1 MAPRHM
7 RLRQTIAICA
17 ATLAALLVARVATA
31 GSGLLVGVADDSMKW
46 PGQSVPFA
54 GVARSLGLN
63 AVRVTLRWQPGQ
75 STPSVQ
81 DDVQLQA
88 ALAGAGGARV
98 VVAVYGNATDAPQDN
113 TARAA
118 YCSDVAGVLTTF
130 PQVRD
135 VVIWNEPNNQTFWQP
150 QDGAAGAYE
159 ALLAQCWDVLHAVSP
174 DVNVIAASAPRGTT
188 RPGPWYQA
196 LGAAYR
202 ASGRTRPI
210 FDTVGHNAY
219 PDTSTELP
227 TAQHSSSD
235 SIGEGDYATLMQ
247 VLNDAFRGTGQ
258 PTPGHLG
265 VTIWYLEDG
274 FQTSIDPSKASLYS
288 GQENVPVVD
297 PRTQATQLTTA
308 LELAYCQPAVGGF
321 FNFELVD
328 ETDLAGWQSGVLWAD
343 GTPKPSFAALA
354 SAIAAVRSGHVD
366 CSTVSQP
373 PASAAPTPAPAPASS
388 SPSSSKGGSSSAS
401 KSGSSTSSTSGGS
414 SGNGSTTATV
424 TITVKPAH

>member
-1 MAPRHM
+1 M
-7 RLRQTIAICA
+7 RLRHTIAICT

-31 GSGLLVGVADDSMKW
+31 GPGLLVGVADDTIKW

-54 GVARSLGLN
+54 GVAQSLGLG
-63 AVRVTLRWQPGQ
+63 AVRVTLPWQPGQ
-75 STPSVQ
+75 TTPSVQ

-88 ALAGAGGARV
+88 ALTGAGGARV
-98 VVAVYGNATDAPQDN
+98 VVAVYGNATDAPQDD

-118 YCSDVAGVLTTF
+118 YCSDVAGLLATF
-130 PQVRD
+130 PQVHD

-150 QDGAAGAYE
+150 QNGAAAAYE
-159 ALLAQCWDVLHAVSP
+159 ALLAQCWDVLHAVRA

-196 LGAAYR
+196 IGAAYR

-227 TAQHSSSD
+227 TAQHSGSE

-247 VLNDAFRGTGQ
+247 VLNDAFGGTGQ
-258 PTPGHLG
+258 PTPGHHG

-274 FQTSIDPSKASLYS
+274 FQSSIDPSKESLYS

-297 PRTQATQLTTA
+297 PQTQATQLTNA
-308 LELAYCQPAVGGF
+308 LELAYCQPAVGAF
-321 FNFELVD
+321 FNFELAD

-343 GTPKPSFAALA
+343 GTPKPAFAAFA
-354 SAIAAVRSGHVD
+354 SAIAAVRAGRVD
-366 CSTVSQP
+366 CASITPP
-373 PASAAPTPAPAPASS
+373 PASAAPTPAATPAPAPASS
-388 SPSSSKGGSSSAS
+388 STSSSSTSG
-401 KSGSSTSSTSGGS
+401 KSGSSTSSTSS
-414 SGNGSTTATV
+414 SGNGSSSATV